1 MICQGDSE
9 MLDRGDVIEIEI
21 GKAIT
26 FNEKSYTKA
35 RIEIDHINYGLD
47 PKAKKLNTKRRSH
60 FSAEDI
66 CQFLLELD
74 GMELVSGKEDKDF
87 YYFVLEL
94 LCPIKGKDYEK
105 KFRLIFTT
113 SKTEMGIIG
122 TITLYRVR

>member
-1 MICQGDSE
+1 MKK
-9 MLDRGDVIEIEI
+9 VIQRL
-21 GKAIT
+21 
-26 FNEKSYTKA
+26 

-60 FSAEDI
+60 FSPEDI

-74 GMELVSGKEDKDF
+74 GMELVPGKEDKDF
-87 YYFVLEL
+87 YYFALEL
-94 LCPIKGKDYEK
+94 LCPIKGKDYGK

-113 SKTEMGIIG
+113 PKSEVGIIG